1 MATALMT
8 TSPRLL
14 RRRSPSVRSPFRRR
28 IGVAAVA
35 ASVLVGLASP
45 VGSEPLAGADPV
57 AVGRQ
62 QVAVAT
68 AARQRAESRLAQVV
82 SRRTALEQR
91 SRELDGADAAS
102 TEALAGARRQ
112 VRELAVAAFI
122 DGGRTELLQASLT
135 PDEAALV
142 AWRVGM
148 VSGGADTVSDAVDHF
163 EALRSANDPEQE
175 QVASEL
181 DAVRS
186 EEEQARSDLVQ
197 SSAAERDAT
206 VALDASRRE
215 QAAAR
220 AARASA
226 VAAAPTPRAS
236 AAPGRRSTPR
246 PSPSSSSAA
255 GLGVRSSGGAPT
267 ADEAAFLAR
276 VRQCESRG
284 NYQIV
289 SSTGRYRGAYQFSVE
304 TWRGVGGSGDPA
316 AASPAEQDARALA
329 LLRLQ
334 GKRAWPVCS
343 GR

>member
-1 MATALMT
+1 MT

-35 ASVLVGLASP
+35 ASVLVGFAAP

-62 QVAVAT
+62 KVAAAA

-135 PDEAALV
+135 PDEAAVV

-206 VALDASRRE
+206 AALDASRRE

-220 AARASA
+220 AARASSAA
-226 VAAAPTPRAS
+226 VAPTPRAP
-236 AAPGRRSTPR
+236 AAPGRRSTAR

>member
-1 MATALMT
+1 MT

-35 ASVLVGLASP
+35 ASVLVGFAAP

-62 QVAVAT
+62 KVASAT

-135 PDEAALV
+135 PDEAAVV

-148 VSGGADTVSDAVDHF
+148 VSGGADTVSDAVDHL
-163 EALRSANDPEQE
+163 EARVGERPRTGAGRLRARRGTKRGGAGPQRPGPEP
-175 QVASEL
+175 S
-181 DAVRS
+181 RR
-186 EEEQARSDLVQ
+186 AR
-197 SSAAERDAT
+197 RHRP
-206 VALDASRRE
+206 LDASRRE

-226 VAAAPTPRAS
+226 AAATPRAS
-236 AAPGRRSTPR
+236 CRAGSSLDPTPVPVVVQRGR
-246 PSPSSSSAA
+246 
-255 GLGVRSSGGAPT
+255 VRSSGGAPPPM
-267 ADEAAFLAR
+267 R
-276 VRQCESRG
+276 PP
-284 NYQIV
+284 
-289 SSTGRYRGAYQFSVE
+289 SSP
-304 TWRGVGGSGDPA
+304 GSA
-316 AASPAEQDARALA
+316 SASPVATTR
-329 LLRLQ
+329 
-334 GKRAWPVCS
+334 S
-343 GR
+343 

>member
-1 MATALMT
+1 MT
-8 TSPRLL
+8 TSPRHL
-14 RRRSPSVRSPFRRR
+14 RRRSPSVRSTFRRR
-28 IGVAAVA
+28 IGVAAVT

-45 VGSEPLAGADPV
+45 VGSEPLAGADPI

-62 QVAVAT
+62 KVAAAA

-91 SRELDGADAAS
+91 SQELDGADAAS

-148 VSGGADTVSDAVDHF
+148 VSGGADTVSDAVDHL
-163 EALRSANDPEQE
+163 EVLRSANDPEQE
-175 QVASEL
+175 RVASEL

-206 VALDASRRE
+206 AALDASRRE

-220 AARASA
+220 AARASSA
-226 VAAAPTPRAS
+226 AAAAAAAPTPRAP

>member
-1 MATALMT
+1 MT
-8 TSPRLL
+8 TSPRHL
-14 RRRSPSVRSPFRRR
+14 RRRSPSVRSTFRRR
-28 IGVAAVA
+28 IGVAAVT

-45 VGSEPLAGADPV
+45 VGSEPLAGADPI

-62 QVAVAT
+62 KVAAAA

-91 SRELDGADAAS
+91 SQELDGADAAS

-135 PDEAALV
+135 PDEAAVV

-206 VALDASRRE
+206 AALDASRRE

-220 AARASA
+220 AARASSA
-226 VAAAPTPRAS
+226 AAAAAPTPRAP

>member
-1 MATALMT
+1 M
-8 TSPRLL
+8 
-14 RRRSPSVRSPFRRR
+14 
-28 IGVAAVA
+28 AAVA
-35 ASVLVGLASP
+35 ASVLVGFASP
-45 VGSEPLAGADPV
+45 VGSEPLVGADPV
-57 AVGRQ
+57 AAGRQ
-62 QVAVAT
+62 KVAAAA

-135 PDEAALV
+135 PDEAAVV

-148 VSGGADTVSDAVDHF
+148 VSGGADTVSDAVDHL

-206 VALDASRRE
+206 AALDASRRE

-220 AARASA
+220 AARASSAA
-226 VAAAPTPRAS
+226 VAPTPRAP
-236 AAPGRRSTPR
+236 AAPGRRSTAR

>member
-1 MATALMT
+1 MT

-35 ASVLVGLASP
+35 ASVLVGLAAP

-62 QVAVAT
+62 KVASAT

-135 PDEAALV
+135 PDEAAVV

-206 VALDASRRE
+206 AALDASRRE

-220 AARASA
+220 AARASSAA
-226 VAAAPTPRAS
+226 VAPTPRAP
-236 AAPGRRSTPR
+236 AAPGRRSTAR

>member
-1 MATALMT
+1 MT
-8 TSPRLL
+8 TSPRHL

-35 ASVLVGLASP
+35 ASVLVGFASP
-45 VGSEPLAGADPV
+45 VGSEPLVGADPV
-57 AVGRQ
+57 AAGRQ
-62 QVAVAT
+62 KVAAAA
-68 AARQRAESRLAQVV
+68 AARQRAESRLNQVV
-82 SRRTALEQR
+82 SRRTVLEQR
-91 SRELDGADAAS
+91 ARELDGADAAS

-148 VSGGADTVSDAVDHF
+148 VSGGADTVSAAVDHL

-206 VALDASRRE
+206 AVLDASRRE

-226 VAAAPTPRAS
+226 AASAPTPRAPV
-236 AAPGRRSTPR
+236 APGRRSTQRPS

-255 GLGVRSSGGAPT
+255 GLGVRSSGGDPT

-316 AASPAEQDARALA
+316 AAPPAEQDARALA

>member
-1 MATALMT
+1 MT

-35 ASVLVGLASP
+35 ASVLVGLAAP

-62 QVAVAT
+62 KVAAAA

-102 TEALAGARRQ
+102 TEALAGARRR

-135 PDEAALV
+135 PDEAAVV

-206 VALDASRRE
+206 AALDASRRE

-220 AARASA
+220 AARASSAA
-226 VAAAPTPRAS
+226 VAPTPRAP
-236 AAPGRRSTPR
+236 AAPGRRSTAR